1 MQPVLPHIISECLT
15 KFNEDH
21 APNWPKLDRKYLE
34 KKIVKI
40 VVQINGKKR
49 GIIDCKKDIMQK
61 DIVKIIEKN
70 NEFEKYFVGQ
80 KNYKKYIHS
89 K

>member
-1 MQPVLPHIISECLT
+1 MHLVGLNQIKNIL
-15 KFNEDH
+15 K
-21 APNWPKLDRKYLE
+21 

-61 DIVKIIEKN
+61 DVIKIIEKN
-70 NEFEKYFVGQ
+70 NEFEKYFKGKEII
-80 KNYKKYIHS
+80 KNIYIQN
-89 K
+89 KIINFLIK